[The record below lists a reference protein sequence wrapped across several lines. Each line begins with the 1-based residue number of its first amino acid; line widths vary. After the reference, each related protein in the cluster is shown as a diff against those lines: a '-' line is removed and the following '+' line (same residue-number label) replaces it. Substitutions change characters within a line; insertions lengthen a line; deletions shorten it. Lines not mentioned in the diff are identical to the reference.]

1 MYEDVIYFLLYCLGC
16 LIVLIFSIACRVK
29 GSLWIIIYIVLGT
42 AMLFLRPILSPALK
56 STVDS
61 VLFLVLLLW
70 IIFINKHNT
79 NRRKEK

>member
-16 LIVLIFSIACRVK
+16 LIVLIFSIACKVK

-42 AMLFLRPILSPALK
+42 AMMFLRPILSPTLK

-61 VLFLVLLLW
+61 ILFLVLLLW
-70 IIFINKHNT
+70 IVFINKHNT
-79 NRRKEK
+79 RRKEQ